1 MPLSDMKESWTVRL
15 NKENAEKRRKKAG
28 EKASLGSRASSLES
42 TEEWGW
48 MLRHMRQEMELKS
61 DQLEQIKATLVNP
74 ESGMSDLE
82 ALALRQK
89 GTRLQTEFSVFE
101 YLSGLPEK
109 LAKEGKVALKE
120 LKLADS
126 A

>member
-1 MPLSDMKESWTVRL
+1 MPASELEQRWRARKKKERSGKVR
-15 NKENAEKRRKKAG
+15 EKAG

-48 MLRHMRQEMELKS
+48 MLRHMQQEMELKS

-126 A
+126 S